1 MSATTNRLLR
11 HMAWAN
17 QGTYDAVKNLPDL
30 ALGAYIANSGWS
42 ADRIL
47 QHIVGGADWYVY
59 CLTET
64 PLRDIKL
71 PESMK
76 DLNLLQQNLAE
87 FDAKIST
94 QSELPDEYITIKEDD
109 RSWKALRSTILAEAI
124 YHAAEHRTQ
133 LIDALESKGFS
144 PISLDDLDLW
154 AFERFESEKGSQF
167 WPEFEHVANSRL
179 SRCAPKTY
187 LLKE

>member
-17 QGTYDAVKNLPDL
+17 QRVYDAVKSLPDL
-30 ALGAYIANSGWS
+30 ALGAYIVNAEWTAG
-42 ADRIL
+42 RIL

-71 PESMK
+71 PESMT
-76 DLNLLQQNLAE
+76 DLNLLQQHLAE

-109 RSWKALRSTILAEAI
+109 GSWQALRSTILAQAI

-133 LIDALESKGFS
+133 LIDALESKGSS

-154 AFERFESEKGSQF
+154 KFEGFEGEQG
-167 WPEFEHVANSRL
+167 L
-179 SRCAPKTY
+179 
-187 LLKE
+187 